1 MFPASFDYVRAHS
14 PEEAVSLLQQHGSDA
29 RILAGG
35 QSLIPAMRY
44 RLAQPAVLVDINQ
57 MQGMNYL
64 TQENGHLRIGAL
76 ARDTDIEFSELIR
89 KQYQLM
95 TDVGHVVSD
104 PIVAPM

>member
-44 RLAQPAVLVDINQ
+44 RLAQPTVL
-57 MQGMNYL
+57 GGY
-64 TQENGHLRIGAL
+64 
-76 ARDTDIEFSELIR
+76 
-89 KQYQLM
+89 
-95 TDVGHVVSD
+95 
-104 PIVAPM
+104 